1 MSRRAIVGA
10 GQALCAPGDEV
21 APGLSDARE
30 GTTDDVMRG
39 VSAGSGRVAGR
50 ALAALR
56 PVVRSPAVRVAGSL
70 VGLAI
75 LLHAVR
81 VSSLLHDARTAD
93 LRWLGVG
100 LALSCVGFL
109 AGVVQW
115 GVLLRGG
122 GTGTVSW
129 RSVASWEAQSIF
141 ACHVLPSPVAGDTVR
156 AVSASRARGAGAG
169 LGSILASRL
178 ASGLAMSLWGLAGAV
193 ALRGVFGPSGLV
205 AGAIGVAVVAAI
217 WIVALGASRLGR
229 RLEPLRAMRSVI
241 RGGRVVVCML
251 VAAAAWGVQLLA
263 LQAFGRAVGIHA
275 SITLFAVAVPISLLA
290 TWAPVSVNGV
300 GLREGVLAGVLVH
313 AGIGAGSAG
322 ALSLLV
328 DVQMVPIALG
338 GALVWMC
345 ARRRGA
351 EDVDG
356 ATGERVRT
364 APRPRR
370 ARRGERVTS
379 PGEGAVCA

>member
-1 MSRRAIVGA
+1 M
-10 GQALCAPGDEV
+10 PG
-21 APGLSDARE
+21 R
-30 GTTDDVMRG
+30 TT
-39 VSAGSGRVAGR
+39 AAGR
-50 ALAALR
+50 LAERVLVPLR
-56 PVVRSPAVRVAGSL
+56 PVLRSTAVRVAGSL
-70 VGLAI
+70 LGLAI

-81 VSSLLHDARTAD
+81 LSSLLHDARHAD
-93 LRWLGVG
+93 LRWVAVGVG
-100 LALSCVGFL
+100 LTCVGFL

-115 GVLLRGG
+115 GVLLRGGG

-156 AVSASRARGAGAG
+156 AVSACRARGAGTG

-193 ALRGVFGPSGLV
+193 ALRGVFGPSVLA
-205 AGAIGVAVVAAI
+205 AGAAGVAVVAAI
-217 WIVALGASRLGR
+217 WIVALGASRVGR
-229 RLEPLRAMRSVI
+229 RLEPVRAIRSVI
-241 RGGRVVVCML
+241 RGGRVAVCLL
-251 VAAAAWGVQLLA
+251 VAAAAWGLQLLA

-300 GLREGVLAGVLVH
+300 GLREGVMAGVLVH
-313 AGIGAGSAG
+313 AGVGAGNAG

-328 DVQMVPIALG
+328 DVQMLPIALG

-345 ARRRGA
+345 ARRRRGRG
-351 EDVDG
+351 D
-356 ATGERVRT
+356 
-364 APRPRR
+364 PRPAGQRDAAR
-370 ARRGERVTS
+370 APATS
-379 PGEGAVCA
+379 LRTTSAALSTPSIRSTPEPA